1 VLCWVALSAAAAAS
15 PAASTTPMM
24 AALRAQDWAAAER
37 LAQQDSDPALAATLV
52 QFIRL
57 LKPTQA
63 SASELAGFL
72 RAHLAWPDADVLR
85 KRLGEAVVGDPD
97 DTSVLPVCESQ
108 HFGPEPLARCAA
120 ALAGAGLR
128 AMASATARS
137 AWVGGLSAPDH
148 ADFLAQWG
156 KSFTPEDEWRRF
168 ETLANGDAAAAARQ
182 VTRLDAPH
190 RLAALARLA
199 WRHDEAD
206 ALIRLAQVPEA
217 LRSEPAL
224 VLENARSLRRTGAL
238 AAAVALWRAAGVTAE
253 AAVPAET
260 RGPFW
265 SERDIVSRKLLAEG
279 SDADAEFLA
288 DDTLVHGD
296 QALDSLFLAGWIRL
310 RRTHDTQGAVTHFAA
325 LAAAA
330 HSVITQGRAH
340 YWLAEALKAAGKTA
354 EAQAEYAAAAAWP
367 TSFYG
372 QRAAL
377 ALGGTMA
384 RVSSLHDPAWT
395 PAQALGFAGSEPA
408 RAAAMLVRWG
418 DGLRA
423 KDFLLRFAD
432 QMPDAAAR
440 AWTAHL
446 ALDLHMPEVSVQIAR
461 LAGRSGVMLPEAG
474 WPVPLWP
481 LPVPVPPANAAL
493 VLGIM
498 RQESNFDASVVSP
511 AGAEGL
517 MQVMPAT
524 ARSVSGGNA
533 DLFDPAA
540 NTRIGTAYLQRLL
553 GAFPE
558 PAEAVAAYNAGPNRV
573 RAWLSTDDPGSD
585 ETRVIDWIELIP
597 FGETRNYV
605 QRVLE
610 GEAIYAAKLAKR

>member
-1 VLCWVALSAAAAAS
+1 
-15 PAASTTPMM
+15 MM

-37 LAQQDSDPALAATLV
+37 LAHQDSDPLLAGTLV
-52 QFIRL
+52 EFIRL

-72 RAHLAWPDADVLR
+72 KAHPAWPDADVLR
-85 KRLGEAVVGDPD
+85 KRLGEAVVSDPD
-97 DTSVLPVCESQ
+97 DASVLPVCESQ
-108 HFGPEPLARCAA
+108 HFGPEPLARCAD

-128 AMASATARS
+128 AMAWATARS
-137 AWVGGLSAPDH
+137 AWVGGLSAADH

-168 ETLANGDAAAAARQ
+168 ENLANRDAAAAARQ
-182 VTRLDAPH
+182 VPRLDASH

-199 WRHDEAD
+199 WRHDDAD

-217 LRSEPAL
+217 LRSDPAL

-238 AAAVALWRAAGVTAE
+238 AAAVALWRAAGVAAE
-253 AAVPAET
+253 AAVAADA
-260 RGPFW
+260 RAPFW
-265 SERDIVSRKLLAEG
+265 GERDILSRKLLAQG
-279 SDADAEFLA
+279 SDADAAFLA
-288 DDTLVHGD
+288 DDTLVDGD

-310 RRTHDTQGAVTHFAA
+310 RRTHDAQGAVTRFAA
-325 LAAAA
+325 LATLSR
-330 HSVITQGRAH
+330 SVITQGRAH
-340 YWLAEALKAAGKTA
+340 YWLAEALKEAGKAA
-354 EAQAEYAAAAAWP
+354 EAQAEYTAAAAWP

-372 QRAAL
+372 QQAAL
-377 ALGGTMA
+377 ALGVTMA
-384 RVSSLHDPAWT
+384 RLGSLHDPAWT
-395 PAQALGFAGSEPA
+395 PAQAMGFAGGELA
-408 RAAAMLVRWG
+408 RAATMLVGWG

-423 KDFLLRFAD
+423 KDFLLRLAE
-432 QMPDAAAR
+432 QMPEAAAR

-474 WPVPLWP
+474 WPVP
-481 LPVPVPPANAAL
+481 VPVPAANAAL
-493 VLGIM
+493 VLAIM

-517 MQVMPAT
+517 MQLMPAT

-540 NTRIGTAYLQRLL
+540 NARIGTAYLQRLL

-558 PAEAVAAYNAGPNRV
+558 PTEAVAAYNAGPNRV
-573 RAWLSTDDPGSD
+573 RAWLGVLDPGTDTS
-585 ETRVIDWIELIP
+585 RLIDWIELIP

-610 GEAIYAAKLAKR
+610 GQTIYAAKLVKPG